1 MPPPARR
8 ANDCGA
14 ALGQATEETVLLALL
29 VPVEI
34 SIVHHAHVC
43 DVVELDDDGL
53 TLANLDFGVQVVHGT
68 TAPRRAC
75 FRAGRP

>member
-1 MPPPARR
+1 
-8 ANDCGA
+8 
-14 ALGQATEETVLLALL
+14 
-29 VPVEI
+29 
-34 SIVHHAHVC
+34 
-43 DVVELDDDGL
+43 VVELDDDGL